1 MSTVLPNTLR
11 NGPDQRGRFGEF
23 GGRFVAETLMPLILE
38 LEAAY
43 EAAKADPSFQA
54 ELDYYLKHYVG
65 RPSALWHAERL
76 TRELG
81 GAKIYFK
88 RDELNHTGAHKINN
102 CLGQIL
108 LAKRMGK
115 TRIIAETGAGQHG
128 VATATV
134 CALFGLPCTVYMGAV
149 DVERQKPNVF
159 RMKLLGAEVVAGKL
173 GRRHAEGRDER
184 RHARLGRECARH
196 LLHHRHRRRAA
207 PLPRHGAGLPVRHR
221 Q

>member
-1 MSTVLPNTLR
+1 MNDLTPNSLR
-11 NGPDQRGRFGEF
+11 AWPDARGRFGEY

-38 LEAAY
+38 LEQAY
-43 EAAKADPSFQA
+43 KAAKADPSFQS
-54 ELDYYLKHYVG
+54 EIDYYLKHYVG
-65 RPSALWHAERL
+65 RPSPLWFAERL

-102 CLGQIL
+102 CIGQIL

-134 CALFGLPCTVYMGAV
+134 CALFGLPCTVYMGAT

-159 RMKLLGAEVVAGKL
+159 RMKLLGAEMCPSAQAP
-173 GRRHAEGRDER
+173 GR
-184 RHARLGRECARH
+184 
-196 LLHHRHRRRAA
+196 
-207 PLPRHGAGLPVRHR
+207 
-221 Q
+221 